1 MTPTPLD
8 QPIRASDL
16 VLALAP
22 LLTRPLP
29 MFGDMPGLGLL
40 APDHW
45 TDTPTITET
54 PDASTDAD

>member
-40 APDHW
+40 AMLDE
-45 TDTPTITET
+45 PTNEET